1 MTRHLTWVCAICGE
15 TNECTDAACQ
25 CQLDAEDST
34 KAIHSEYIDGDLSYL
49 EAVSRL
55 QAIGED
61 EAERVVDEWAD
72 GRAIGECDACG
83 KKRPLSRCWTTT
95 GLETYACDVCRG

>member
-1 MTRHLTWVCAICGE
+1 
-15 TNECTDAACQ
+15 
-25 CQLDAEDST
+25 LDAEDST

-61 EAERVVDEWAD
+61 EAERVVDEWAE
-72 GRAIGECDACG
+72 GKEAC
-83 KKRPLSRCWTTT
+83 RNR
-95 GLETYACDVCRG
+95 D